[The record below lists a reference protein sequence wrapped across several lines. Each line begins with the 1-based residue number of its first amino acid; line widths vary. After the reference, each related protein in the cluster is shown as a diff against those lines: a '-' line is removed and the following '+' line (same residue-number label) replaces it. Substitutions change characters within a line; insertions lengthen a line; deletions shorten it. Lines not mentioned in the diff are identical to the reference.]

1 MWYFCSYKP
10 IKIMKNSKKMGT
22 DVIGL
27 SLEEAKKIYGSIRV
41 VKEDGIPK
49 VVTMDLKM
57 TRMNVEVIDGKIVS
71 IVKFG

>member
-1 MWYFCSYKP
+1 
-10 IKIMKNSKKMGT
+10 MKNSKKMGT